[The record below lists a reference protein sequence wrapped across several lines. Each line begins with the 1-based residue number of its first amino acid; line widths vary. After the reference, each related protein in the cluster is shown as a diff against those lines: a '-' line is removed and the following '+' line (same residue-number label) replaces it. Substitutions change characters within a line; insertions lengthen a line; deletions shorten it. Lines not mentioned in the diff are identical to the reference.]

1 MDIKTPNFTPRLKKA
16 LEYAKECAIDAGTNI
31 IDIDHIA
38 LGILSLKN
46 GPTARILEAL
56 EIDTE
61 DFFIFLQDAVII
73 KNVIV
78 PHFDS
83 GNLEYSTEAKRVFA
97 IACMFADRME
107 HGYVGLLHFVLAL
120 CKNKSGAFHE
130 YLQYRGIETS
140 QLISKVK
147 SHFTYVQSPDA
158 AEEFDMDRGMSPV
171 PPSMHPS
178 NKSTQSPS
186 DSLSQYATNYNELAI
201 TNKIDPII
209 GRDDE
214 IEMMAEI
221 LCRKTKNNPILL
233 GEAGVGKTALA
244 EGLAHKI
251 VQGKCTDFLLNKV
264 VYGLD
269 LASMIAGTKY
279 RGQFEERLK
288 KVVDEVET
296 NENAILFIDEI
307 HTLVG
312 AGSAEG
318 TMDAANILKPKLS
331 RGKIKCIGATTNDE
345 YKKTIRKDG
354 ALDRRFQP
362 LRVEEPSKEDTLSIL
377 KGINESYEIFHG
389 VKYTVPILNLIC
401 DLSERYLPNRN
412 FPDKAIDLLDH
423 GGSRAKIRGG
433 SRPDEAKRLEGEIE
447 CLFDRED
454 EAENQRERKS
464 IKESQEELFLEYK
477 KVLEEWSASSK
488 KIIVKKQDI
497 FDIVSFKTGIPVE
510 ELTKI
515 NPKRILSLNKRI
527 KNIVIGQ
534 GKAIDTIHSTLIR
547 NKAGLGNPKKP
558 LGSFLFLGP
567 SGVGKTYL
575 AKVLAQEVFG
585 SDKRLIHLDM
595 TEFGEKQSSS
605 KLIGASPGY
614 VGYEEGGFLTERVRN
629 NPYSIILLDELEKAH
644 EEVLNLF
651 LQILEE
657 GRLTDNFGRST
668 DFSNCL
674 IILTGNVGA
683 QHFHKSQSVGFN
695 SQLEGS
701 IPEKVEEEAKKLFKA
716 ELLNRLDNVVIFDA
730 FNKIDLKKVCD
741 LQFNV
746 LKDKLSKKNIG
757 LLVEQEVIN
766 QVTKKVFD
774 LNLGA
779 RPLNKMIQEEVESLI
794 AIDLVDGSLKK
805 GDIVRVC
812 FRKDKFFLEKS

>member
-16 LEYAKECAIDAGTNI
+16 LGYAKDCALDAGTNI
-31 IDIDHIA
+31 IDIDHIS
-38 LGILSLKN
+38 LGILSLRN
-46 GPTARILEAL
+46 GPTARILESL
-56 EIDTE
+56 DVDTD

-73 KNVIV
+73 KNAVI

-83 GNLEYSTEAKRVFA
+83 GKMEYSTEAKRVFA
-97 IACMFADRME
+97 IACMFADRMD

-130 YLQYRGIETS
+130 YLQYRGVVPS
-140 QLISKVK
+140 ALIAKVK
-147 SHFTYVQSPDA
+147 SHFTYTQSPDVPEELELDKGLGAPHTSSKPKQGA
-158 AEEFDMDRGMSPV
+158 AE
-171 PPSMHPS
+171 
-178 NKSTQSPS
+178 
-186 DSLSQYATNYNELAI
+186 SLSLYATNYNELAM

-209 GRDDE
+209 GRDKE
-214 IEMMAEI
+214 IEMMAEV

-251 VQGKCTDFLLNKV
+251 VQGRCTDFLLNKV

-288 KVVDEVET
+288 KVVSEVESD
-296 NENAILFIDEI
+296 ENAILFIDEI

-362 LRVEEPSKEDTLSIL
+362 LKIEEPSKEDTLSIL
-377 KGINESYEIFHG
+377 KGINESYEVFHG
-389 VKYTVPILNLIC
+389 VKYTAPLLNLIC
-401 DLSERYLPNRN
+401 DLAERYLPNRN

-423 GGSRAKIRGG
+423 GGARAKIRGG
-433 SRPDEAKRLEGEIE
+433 GRPDEAKKLEVEIE
-447 CLFDRED
+447 ELFDKED
-454 EAENQRERKS
+454 KAKDPEERKS
-464 IKESQEELFLEYK
+464 IKEMQEGLFLKYK
-477 KVLEEWSASSK
+477 KTLEDWGSSAK
-488 KIIVKKQDI
+488 KVIVKKQDI

-527 KNIVIGQ
+527 KNIVVGQ
-534 GKAIDTIHSTLIR
+534 ENAIDTIHSTLIR
-547 NKAGLGNPKKP
+547 NKAGLGNPHKP

-575 AKVLAQEVFG
+575 AKILAQEVFG

-595 TEFGEKQSSS
+595 TEFGEKQASS

-629 NPYSIILLDELEKAH
+629 NPYSIILLDEIEKAH

-668 DFSNCL
+668 DFTNCL

-695 SQLEGS
+695 SQSEEPAS
-701 IPEKVEEEAKKLFKA
+701 SKVHEEAKKLFKA
-716 ELLNRLDNVVIFDA
+716 EFLNRLDNVIVFDS
-730 FNKIDLKKVCD
+730 FEKIDLRKVCD
-741 LQFNV
+741 LQLNA
-746 LKDKLSKKNIG
+746 LKDKLSVKNIG
-757 LLVEQEVIN
+757 LLIEPEVIN
-766 QVTKKVFD
+766 EVTDKVFD

-779 RPLNKMIQEEVESLI
+779 RPLNKMIQEEIESLI
-794 AIDLVDGSLKK
+794 AIDLVDGSLRK
-805 GDIVRVC
+805 GDIVRV
-812 FRKDKFFLEKS
+812 FFEGGKFLLEKS